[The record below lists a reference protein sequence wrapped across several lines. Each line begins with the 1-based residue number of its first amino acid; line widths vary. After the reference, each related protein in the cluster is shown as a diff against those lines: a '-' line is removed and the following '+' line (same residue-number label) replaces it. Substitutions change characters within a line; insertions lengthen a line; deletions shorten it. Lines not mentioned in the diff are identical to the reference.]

1 MKEFEFTRYVVPL
14 RDRMFRYA
22 QSLLLCADEAE
33 DVTHDLLERLWTER
47 GRLDGCRDIASFVM
61 AAVRNRCYD
70 CLRRRRADAA
80 TMLWQDG
87 RSVRRRGMP
96 KGGKRVTWCAVRWRS
111 CPGGSARC
119 CT

>member
-61 AAVRNRCYD
+61 AATVVTIACACGGRTG
-70 CLRRRRADAA
+70 AA

>member
-70 CLRRRRADAA
+70 CLRLRRAD
-80 TMLWQDG
+80 G
-87 RSVRRRGMP
+87 RR

>member
-47 GRLDGCRDIASFVM
+47 SG
-61 AAVRNRCYD
+61 
-70 CLRRRRADAA
+70 
-80 TMLWQDG
+80 
-87 RSVRRRGMP
+87 
-96 KGGKRVTWCAVRWRS
+96 
-111 CPGGSARC
+111 GGSTVAV
-119 CT
+119 TSLPS

>member
-47 GRLDGCRDIASFVM
+47 VGSTV
-61 AAVRNRCYD
+61 AVTS
-70 CLRRRRADAA
+70 LP
-80 TMLWQDG
+80 
-87 RSVRRRGMP
+87 S
-96 KGGKRVTWCAVRWRS
+96 
-111 CPGGSARC
+111 
-119 CT
+119 

>member
-47 GRLDGCRDIASFVM
+47 GRLDGCRACGG
-61 AAVRNRCYD
+61 RTG
-70 CLRRRRADAA
+70 AA

-111 CPGGSARC
+111 CPRGSARC